1 MTEYRIPR
9 DKAVRHKSFHE
20 VSEGQRP
27 TLKYLKASPYLP
39 VAEIEPHQQ
48 DPIVI
53 PAGTWV
59 GLIST
64 TGTAFSTGTVASGA
78 ITGTAS
84 TYSLDSSLGYY
95 ALVPAASRPYTL
107 TYTTYDTDSTWF
119 TPGTMDLDSL
129 AAVRATTGVSTALI
143 GINAVTATGYGV
155 KPLGVAYF
163 DIYASWLGTN
173 YTNYERQPNVAF
185 LTSNQLVQI
194 PAVTTAEQAIE
205 PGDVVAVDGIGAT
218 ASWNPVALAAN
229 TGVVAN
235 SPGRL
240 KRWSDIT
247 AAAGITAAE
256 LAKAQENIV
265 GRCLRKFL
273 IAYKAGTT
281 AGYKL
286 SYAISAGSITSKSA
300 VHTESRHA
308 AAVQTVPGLSLPG
321 SGSLGVAGHLLG
333 AKADANGAF
342 WALEIL
348 VGTY

>member
-9 DKAVRHKSFHE
+9 GKAVRHKSYHE
-20 VSEGQRP
+20 VMEGERP

-39 VAEIEPHQQ
+39 VAEIEPTHD
-48 DPIVI
+48 DPIVL

-59 GLIST
+59 GITST
-64 TGTAFSTGTVASGA
+64 TGTAMVTGTVTSGA
-78 ITGTAS
+78 ITGTAH
-84 TYSLDSSLGYY
+84 TYSLDSDLGYY

-107 TYTTYDTDSTWF
+107 TYTANDINSTWY
-119 TPGTMDLDSL
+119 TPGTLNLDSL
-129 AAVRATTGVSTALI
+129 GTVVAAAGTSTATV

-155 KPLGVAYF
+155 KPIGVVYQ
-163 DIYASWLGTN
+163 DIYASWLSSN
-173 YTNYERQPNVAF
+173 YTNYDRQPNISF
-185 LTSNQLVQI
+185 LTSNKVIQI

-240 KRWSDIT
+240 KRWSEIC

-256 LAKAQENIV
+256 LGKAQENIV

-273 IAYKAGTT
+273 IAYKSGVT

-286 SYAISAGSITSKSA
+286 SYALTAGSITSSAA

-308 AAVQTVPGLSLPG
+308 ARVQTVPGLSLPG